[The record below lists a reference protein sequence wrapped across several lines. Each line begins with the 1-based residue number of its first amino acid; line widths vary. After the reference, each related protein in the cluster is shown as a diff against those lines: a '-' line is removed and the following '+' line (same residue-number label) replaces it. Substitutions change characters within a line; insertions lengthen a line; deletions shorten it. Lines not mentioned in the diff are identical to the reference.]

1 VILTTVDW
9 VVIVVYFVVSLA
21 IALVYSRRA
30 GSSSEQ
36 FFLSG
41 RALPWWLAGTSMVAT
56 TFAADTPLAVTGLT
70 VKYGIA
76 GNWLWWSFVM
86 SGMLTAVLYARLWR
100 RAGIMTDAEF
110 AELRYSGH
118 PAAFLRG
125 FRACY
130 LALAI
135 NSIIIGWVTAAMA
148 KILGL
153 TLGVGKWQATVG
165 LFVLTALYSTLSG
178 LWGVIV
184 TDFFQFAFAMTG
196 CIALA
201 YFALGAVG
209 GMGGLLAAL
218 HARFPD
224 DAPLAVL
231 PDLHSAWMPALTFF
245 VYVAV
250 NWWASWYPGAEP
262 GGGGY
267 VAQRIMSARDER
279 HALLAA
285 LWFNIAHY
293 ALRPWPW
300 IVVALVSMVLYPGLA
315 DPEAGY
321 VRVMVDH
328 LPPFWRGFLL
338 AAFFAAYMSTIST
351 QLNWGASYLVN
362 DVYRRFWDARRS
374 EAHYAAVGRGA
385 TLAMMGISGV
395 AAYFIGSVEGAWK
408 FLLAIGAGTGLVY
421 LLRWYWWRINA
432 WSEVS
437 AMAAALVVSLVAQGG
452 FGLSAAEPRGF
463 AILLL
468 ITTGITT
475 LAWLAVTYATAP
487 EPVATL
493 RTFYARVRPGG
504 PGWRAIV
511 PEAGAEGRLASGLV
525 QWAVGCVVV
534 YLGLFGIGDVIL
546 GRPTRGLATLVIAAA
561 LTAYLVRATRARGDA
576 VPAPPPRRDPHGMMI
591 PFFRRRGGR

>member
-1 VILTTVDW
+1 VTLGWVDW
-9 VVIVVYFVVSLA
+9 TVVALYFA
-21 IALVYSRRA
+21 ISIAVALGFSRRA
-30 GSSSEQ
+30 GASSSE

-70 VKYGIA
+70 VKHGIA

-86 SGMLTAVLYARLWR
+86 SGMLTVVFYARLWR
-100 RAGIMTDAEF
+100 RAGVMTDAEF
-110 AELRYSGH
+110 AEIRYSGP

-130 LALAI
+130 LGLAI
-135 NSIIIGWVTAAMA
+135 NSIIIGWVTAAMV

-153 TLGVGKWQATVG
+153 TLGLGRWQATVA
-165 LFVLTALYSTLSG
+165 LFVLTGLYSTISG

-184 TDFFQFAFAMTG
+184 TDFFQFALAMTG

-201 YFALGAVG
+201 VFALNAVG
-209 GMGGLLAAL
+209 GMSGLVAAL

-224 DAPLAVL
+224 DAPLRLVPAL
-231 PDLHSAWMPALTFF
+231 DSAWMPAIAFF
-245 VYVAV
+245 AYLAV

-267 VAQRIMSARDER
+267 VAQRIMSTKNER

-300 IVVALVSMVLYPGLA
+300 ILVALVSMVLHPNLA
-315 DPEAGY
+315 DPESGY
-321 VRVMVDH
+321 VLVMNQL
-328 LPPFWRGFLL
+328 LPPFWRGLLL

-362 DVYRRFWDARRS
+362 DVYRRFWAPGRDER
-374 EAHYAAVGRGA
+374 HYASAGRAA
-385 TLAMMGISGV
+385 TLLMMVIAGV
-395 AAYFIGSVEGAWK
+395 ATLFIGSVEGAWK
-408 FLLAIGAGTGLVY
+408 FLLALGAGTGLVY

-437 AMAAALVVSLVAQGG
+437 AMVVAFVVSLALQGW
-452 FGLSAAEPRGF
+452 FGLSGDDPRGF
-463 AILLL
+463 AILLM
-468 ITTGITT
+468 TTTAVTT
-475 LAWLAVTYATAP
+475 AAWLTVTYLTAP
-487 EPVATL
+487 EPRERL
-493 RTFYARVRPGG
+493 REFYARARPGG
-504 PGWRAIV
+504 PGWTAV
-511 PEAGAEGRLASGLV
+511 APEATGDATLGHGLV
-525 QWAVGCVVV
+525 QWVVGCAVV
-534 YLGLFGIGDVIL
+534 YLGLFGIGDLLL
-546 GRPTRGLATLVIAAA
+546 GRPVRGLVLLVIGAV
-561 LTAYLVRATRARGDA
+561 LTAWLVTSTAAGTSESR
-576 VPAPPPRRDPHGMMI
+576 VV
-591 PFFRRRGGR
+591 

>member
-1 VILTTVDW
+1 MTLTAVDW
-9 VVIVVYFVVSLA
+9 AVIVLYFVVSVA
-21 IALVYSRRA
+21 IALAYSRRA
-30 GSSSEQ
+30 GGSSEEY
-36 FFLSG
+36 FLSG

-56 TFAADTPLAVTGLT
+56 TFAADTPLVVTGLT

-86 SGMLTAVLYARLWR
+86 SGMLTAVLYAPLWR

-110 AELRYSGH
+110 AELRYSGR

-125 FRACY
+125 FRAAY
-130 LALAI
+130 LALAV

-153 TLGVGKWQATVG
+153 TLGVGKGQAIVG

-184 TDFFQFAFAMTG
+184 TDFFQFGFAMAG
-196 CIALA
+196 CVALA
-201 YFALGAVG
+201 IFALGAVG
-209 GMGGLLAAL
+209 GMTGLRGAL

-224 DAPLAVL
+224 DAPLALL
-231 PDLHSAWMPALTFF
+231 PDPHAAWMPALTFF

-267 VAQRIMSARDER
+267 VAQRIMSTRDER
-279 HALLAA
+279 HALLSAI
-285 LWFNIAHY
+285 WFNIAHY

-300 IVVALVSMVLYPGLA
+300 IIVALVSMVLYPGLA
-315 DPEAGY
+315 DPESGY
-321 VRVMVDH
+321 VRVMVDF

-362 DVYRRFWDARRS
+362 DVYRRFWAAGRRES
-374 EAHYAAVGRGA
+374 HYVAVGRVA
-385 TLAMMGISGV
+385 TVVMMVVSGI
-395 AAYFIGSVEGAWK
+395 ATYYIGSVEGAWK

-437 AMAAALVVSLVAQGG
+437 AMAAALVVSLVAQGPV
-452 FGLSAAEPRGF
+452 GLSADDPRGF

-468 ITTGITT
+468 VTTGITT
-475 LAWLAVTYATAP
+475 VVWLAVTYATAP
-487 EPVATL
+487 EPTAAL
-493 RTFYARVRPGG
+493 RAFHARVRPGG
-504 PGWRAIV
+504 PGWRAVV
-511 PEAGAEGRLASGLV
+511 PDAPAGRLGAGLV
-525 QWAVGCVVV
+525 QWAVGCLVV
-534 YLGLFGIGDVIL
+534 YLGLFGIGDLVL
-546 GRPTRGLATLVIAAA
+546 GHHVRGVVVLVAAVA
-561 LTAYLVRATRARGDA
+561 LTAYLVHATRTTAA
-576 VPAPPPRRDPHGMMI
+576 SPPAPYPRDMMTSS
-591 PFFRRRGGR
+591 R

>member
-1 VILTTVDW
+1 VILTAIDW
-9 VVIVVYFVVSLA
+9 AVIVLYFVASIA
-21 IALVYSRRA
+21 IALIYSKRS
-30 GSSSEQ
+30 GSSSEE

-86 SGMLTAVLYARLWR
+86 SGLLTAVLYARLWR

-110 AELRYSGH
+110 AELRYSGR

-153 TLGVGKWQATVG
+153 TLGVGKWEATVG

-184 TDFFQFAFAMTG
+184 TDFFQFALAMTG

-201 YFALGAVG
+201 WFALGAVG
-209 GMGGLLAAL
+209 GMSGLISAL

-224 DAPLAVL
+224 GAPLAVL

-300 IVVALVSMVLYPGLA
+300 IIVALVSMVLYPGLA
-315 DPEAGY
+315 DPEIGY
-321 VRVMVDH
+321 VKVMVDH

-362 DVYRRFWDARRS
+362 DVYRRFWRPGRG
-374 EAHYAAVGRGA
+374 EAHYAGVGRVA
-385 TLAMMGISGV
+385 TLVMMIISGV
-395 AAYFIGSVEGAWK
+395 VTYFIGSVEEAWK

-437 AMAAALVVSLVAQGG
+437 AMATALVVSLAAQG
-452 FGLSAAEPRGF
+452 FVGLSADDPRGF

-468 ITTGITT
+468 VTTAITTVV
-475 LAWLAVTYATAP
+475 WLVVTYATAP
-487 EPVATL
+487 EPVTML
-493 RTFYARVRPGG
+493 RAFYARVHPGG
-504 PGWRAIV
+504 PGWRAVV
-511 PEAGAEGRLASGLV
+511 PEAEREGRLGPGLV
-525 QWAVGCVVV
+525 QWAVGCLVV
-534 YLGLFGIGDVIL
+534 YLWLFGIGDVVL
-546 GRPTRGLATLVIAAA
+546 GRPMRGLAALAIAAA
-561 LTAYLVRATRARGDA
+561 LTAYLVRATKTPVDEVRDA
-576 VPAPPPRRDPHGMMI
+576 HRVGTRVV
-591 PFFRRRGGR
+591 

>member
-1 VILTTVDW
+1 VTLGWVDW
-9 VVIVVYFVVSLA
+9 TVVALYFA
-21 IALVYSRRA
+21 ISIAVALGFSRRA
-30 GSSSEQ
+30 GASSSE

-70 VKYGIA
+70 VKHGIA

-86 SGMLTAVLYARLWR
+86 SGMLTVVFYARLWR
-100 RAGIMTDAEF
+100 RAGVMTDAEF
-110 AELRYSGH
+110 AEIRYSGP

-130 LALAI
+130 LGLAI
-135 NSIIIGWVTAAMA
+135 NSIIIGWVTAAMV

-153 TLGVGKWQATVG
+153 TLGLGRWQATVA
-165 LFVLTALYSTLSG
+165 LFVLTGLYSTISG

-184 TDFFQFAFAMTG
+184 TDFFQFALAMTG

-201 YFALGAVG
+201 VFALNAVG
-209 GMGGLLAAL
+209 GMSGLVAAL

-224 DAPLAVL
+224 DAPLRLVPAL
-231 PDLHSAWMPALTFF
+231 DSAWMPAIAFF
-245 VYVAV
+245 AYLAV

-267 VAQRIMSARDER
+267 VAQRIMSTKNER

-300 IVVALVSMVLYPGLA
+300 ILVALVSMVLHPNLA
-315 DPEAGY
+315 DPESGY
-321 VRVMVDH
+321 VLVMNQL
-328 LPPFWRGFLL
+328 LPPFWRGLLL

-362 DVYRRFWDARRS
+362 DVYRRFWAPGREER
-374 EAHYAAVGRGA
+374 HYASAGRVA
-385 TLAMMGISGV
+385 TLLMMVIAGV
-395 AAYFIGSVEGAWK
+395 ATLFIGSVEGAWK
-408 FLLAIGAGTGLVY
+408 FLLALGAGTGLVY

-437 AMAAALVVSLVAQGG
+437 AMAVAFVVSLALQGW
-452 FGLSAAEPRGF
+452 FGLSGDDPRGF
-463 AILLL
+463 AILLM
-468 ITTGITT
+468 TTTAVTT
-475 LAWLAVTYATAP
+475 AAWLAVTYLTAP
-487 EPVATL
+487 EPRERL
-493 RTFYARVRPGG
+493 REFYARARPGG
-504 PGWRAIV
+504 PGWTAV
-511 PEAGAEGRLASGLV
+511 APEATGDATLGRGLV
-525 QWAVGCVVV
+525 QWAVGCAVV
-534 YLGLFGIGDVIL
+534 YLGLFGIGDLLL
-546 GRPTRGLATLVIAAA
+546 GRPVRGLVMLVVGAV
-561 LTAYLVRATRARGDA
+561 LTAWLVTSTAAGTSESR
-576 VPAPPPRRDPHGMMI
+576 VV
-591 PFFRRRGGR
+591 

>member
-1 VILTTVDW
+1 MILTAIDW
-9 VVIVVYFVVSLA
+9 AVIVLYFVASLA
-21 IALVYSRRA
+21 IALIYSRRA
-30 GSSSEQ
+30 GSSSLEY
-36 FFLSG
+36 FLSG

-56 TFAADTPLAVTGLT
+56 TFAADTPLVVTGLT

-100 RAGIMTDAEF
+100 RSGIMTDAEF
-110 AELRYSGH
+110 AELRYSGR

-148 KILGL
+148 KILGM

-184 TDFFQFAFAMTG
+184 TDFFQFVLAMAG

-201 YFALGAVG
+201 WFALGAVG
-209 GMGGLLAAL
+209 GMSGLLATL
-218 HARFPD
+218 HQRFPD
-224 DAPLAVL
+224 DAPLSML

-267 VAQRIMSARDER
+267 VAQRIMSTRDER

-300 IVVALVSMVLYPGLA
+300 IIVALVSMVLYPGLA
-315 DPEAGY
+315 DPESGY
-321 VRVMVDH
+321 VKVMVDH
-328 LPPFWRGFLL
+328 LPPFWRGLLL

-362 DVYRRFWDARRS
+362 DVYRRFWSAGRD
-374 EAHYAAVGRGA
+374 EAHYANVGRAA
-385 TLAMMGISGV
+385 TLLMMVIAGV
-395 AAYFIGSVEGAWK
+395 VTYFIGSVEGAWK

-437 AMAAALVVSLVAQGG
+437 AMTTALVVSLAAQGL
-452 FGLSAAEPRGF
+452 FGLSADDPRGF
-463 AILLL
+463 AVLLL
-468 ITTGITT
+468 VTTAISTA
-475 LAWLAVTYATAP
+475 AWLVVTYATAP
-487 EPVATL
+487 EPNATL
-493 RTFYARVRPGG
+493 RAFYARVRPGG
-504 PGWRAIV
+504 PGWRAVV
-511 PEAGAEGRLASGLV
+511 PEAADEGGLASGLV
-525 QWAVGCVVV
+525 QWAIGCVVV
-534 YLGLFGIGDVIL
+534 YLGLFGIGAVVL
-546 GRPTRGLATLVIAAA
+546 GRPLRGLAAIVIAIG
-561 LTAYLVRATRARGDA
+561 LTIYLVRATHTSRDA
-576 VPAPPPRRDPHGMMI
+576 AAGAAPVETRMV
-591 PFFRRRGGR
+591 

>member
-1 VILTTVDW
+1 MTLTAVDW
-9 VVIVVYFVVSLA
+9 VVIVLYFVVSIA
-21 IALVYSRRA
+21 IALFYSRRA
-30 GSSSEQ
+30 GTSSEE

-110 AELRYSGH
+110 AELRYAGK

-148 KILGL
+148 KILGM

-184 TDFFQFAFAMTG
+184 TDFFQFIFAMAG

-209 GMGGLLAAL
+209 GMSGLLATL
-218 HARFPD
+218 NTRFPD
-224 DAPLAVL
+224 GAPLSVL
-231 PDLHSAWMPALTFF
+231 PDLGSAWMPALTFF
-245 VYVAV
+245 VYIAV

-285 LWFNIAHY
+285 VWFNIAHY

-300 IVVALVSMVLYPGLA
+300 IIVALVSMVLYPNLP
-315 DPEAGY
+315 DPESGY

-362 DVYRRFWDARRS
+362 DVYRRFWAAGRA
-374 EAHYAAVGRGA
+374 ETHYAGVGRVA
-385 TLAMMGISGV
+385 TLVMMVISGV
-395 AAYFIGSVEGAWK
+395 VTYFIGSVEGAWK
-408 FLLAIGAGTGLVY
+408 FLLAVGAGTGLVY

-437 AMAAALVVSLVAQGG
+437 AMAAALVVSLAAQGL
-452 FGLSAAEPRGF
+452 FGLGGDDPRGF

-468 ITTGITT
+468 VTTGLTT
-475 LAWLAVTYATAP
+475 LVWLAVTYATAP
-487 EPVATL
+487 EPLPTL
-493 RTFYARVRPGG
+493 EAFYRRVHPGG
-504 PGWRAIV
+504 PGWTAVV
-511 PEAGAEGRLASGLV
+511 PEASREGRLGPGLL
-525 QWAVGCVVV
+525 QWAVGCAVV
-534 YLGLFGIGDVIL
+534 YLGLFGIGHLVL
-546 GRPTRGLATLVIAAA
+546 GRPLRGLISLVIAVA
-561 LTAYLVRATRARGDA
+561 LTIYLVRTTKTDTITDA
-576 VPAPPPRRDPHGMMI
+576 APAPVRSK
-591 PFFRRRGGR
+591 

>member
-1 VILTTVDW
+1 VILGALDW
-9 VVIVVYFVVSLA
+9 LVIVLYFAVSLA
-21 IALVYSRRA
+21 IGLAYSRRA
-30 GSSSEQ
+30 GSSSEE

-41 RALPWWLAGTSMVAT
+41 RAMPWWLAGTSMVAT
-56 TFAADTPLAVTGLT
+56 TFAADTPLVVTGLT

-86 SGMLTAVLYARLWR
+86 SGILTVVFYARLWR
-100 RAGIMTDAEF
+100 RAGVLTDVEF
-110 AELRYSGH
+110 AEIRYSGR

-148 KILGL
+148 KIIGL
-153 TLGVGKWQATVG
+153 TLGIGKWQATLG
-165 LFVLTALYSTLSG
+165 LFVITGVYSAVSG
-178 LWGVIV
+178 LWGVVV
-184 TDFFQFAFAMTG
+184 TDFFQFILAMTG
-196 CIALA
+196 CVALA
-201 YFALGAVG
+201 FFALGAVG
-209 GMGGLLAAL
+209 GMSGLLAGL

-224 DAPLAVL
+224 DAPLRLV
-231 PDLHSAWMPALTFF
+231 PDLHSEWMPALTFF

-267 VAQRIMSARDER
+267 VAQRIMSAKNER

-300 IVVALVSMVLYPGLA
+300 IIVALVSMLLYPGLE
-315 DPEAGY
+315 DPESGY
-321 VRVMVDH
+321 VKVMVDH
-328 LPPFWRGFLL
+328 LPPVWRGLLL

-362 DVYRRFWDARRS
+362 DVYRRFWAPDRTER
-374 EAHYAAVGRGA
+374 HYAGVGRAA
-385 TLAMMGISGV
+385 TIVMMAISGV
-395 AAYFIGSVEGAWK
+395 ATYYIGSVEGAWK

-437 AMAAALVVSLVAQGG
+437 AMAAAFVFSSVAQLV
-452 FGLSAAEPRGF
+452 FGADAGDPRGF

-468 ITTGITT
+468 VTTGGTT
-475 LAWLAVTYATAP
+475 VVWLAVTYLTRP
-487 EPVATL
+487 EPQEKL
-493 RTFYARVRPGG
+493 RAFYARVRPGG
-504 PGWRAIV
+504 PGWRAVV
-511 PEAGAEGRLASGLV
+511 PDADADAALGPGLV
-525 QWAVGCVVV
+525 LWAVGCAVV

-546 GRPTRGLATLVIAAA
+546 GRPGRGALVIAAA
-561 LTAYLVRATRARGDA
+561 IALSLYLVRGTRGDT
-576 VPAPPPRRDPHGMMI
+576 
-591 PFFRRRGGR
+591 RG

>member
-1 VILTTVDW
+1 VILTAIDW
-9 VVIVVYFVVSLA
+9 VVIGAYFVVSAA
-21 IALVYSRRA
+21 IALAYARRA
-30 GSSSEQ
+30 RTSSQE

-41 RALPWWLAGTSMVAT
+41 RAVPWWLAGTSMVAT

-76 GNWLWWSFVM
+76 GNWIWWSMVM

-100 RAGIMTDAEF
+100 RAGVMTDAEF
-110 AELRYSGH
+110 AELRYSGR
-118 PAAFLRG
+118 PAAFLRV

-130 LALAI
+130 LALAV
-135 NSIIIGWVTAAMA
+135 NAIIIGWVTAAMA

-165 LFVLTALYSTLSG
+165 LFLVTGLYSALAG
-178 LWGVIV
+178 LWGVLV
-184 TDFFQFAFAMTG
+184 TDFFQFILAMTG

-201 YFALGAVG
+201 VFALGAVG
-209 GMGGLLAAL
+209 GLHGLLTAL

-224 DAPLAVL
+224 DAPLSMV
-231 PDLHSAWMPALTFF
+231 PDLDSAWMPALTFF

-267 VAQRIMSARDER
+267 VAQRIMATRDER

-300 IVVALVSMVLYPGLA
+300 IVVALASMVLYPGLD
-315 DPEAGY
+315 DPESGF

-338 AAFFAAYMSTIST
+338 AAFFAAYMSTISS

-362 DVYRRFWDARRS
+362 DVYRRVVAGGRS
-374 EAHYAAVGRGA
+374 ERHYAYVGAGA
-385 TLAMMGISGV
+385 TVAMMIVSGIV
-395 AAYFIGSVEGAWK
+395 TYHITSVEGAWK
-408 FLLAIGAGTGLVY
+408 FLLALGAGTGLVY

-432 WSEVS
+432 WSEVG
-437 AMAAALVVSLVAQGG
+437 AMVAALVVSLGAQFGL
-452 FGLSAAEPRGF
+452 GLSADDPRGF
-463 AILLL
+463 AHLLL
-468 ITTGITT
+468 LTTGVTT
-475 LAWLAVTYATAP
+475 VVWLAVTYLTPP
-487 EPVATL
+487 EPAERL
-493 RTFYARVRPGG
+493 REFYARVRPGG
-504 PGWRAIV
+504 RGWRAIA
-511 PEAGAEGRLASGLV
+511 PEAVGDGRLGARLA
-525 QWAVGCVVV
+525 QWVVGCVVV
-534 YLGLFGIGDVIL
+534 YLGLFGIGALVL
-546 GRPTRGLATLVIAAA
+546 GRTLQGAAA
-561 LTAYLVRATRARGDA
+561 LVLGVVLTAYLVRATAGAGPAA
-576 VPAPPPRRDPHGMMI
+576 VPARVL
-591 PFFRRRGGR
+591 